1 MVLRVREHPEQ
12 AWLACVIAA
21 LLEERDIL
29 RSDKSTPIDLAL
41 RSRIVLGLDSH
52 DSADRGGV
60 SRVRERAKDLA
71 RRARISSD
79 VFVNA
84 DLIDHYC
91 GALLLRAY
99 PDRLSMRRS
108 TPGQFITYDGSGAWC
123 DTKDVLA
130 QEKFLV
136 AADLDA
142 DRKSSRIRRGAAL
155 DADQV
160 AATLGEDLIIERD
173 IMWDKSRNDLVQ
185 REVRRVGSLRLG
197 EYISEPL
204 PCDDTVDALVDRI
217 RVTQLD
223 ILNWS
228 DDAESLRQRMLFLRQ
243 HLGDEWPDVSRKTL
257 LASTETWLRPFLAGA
272 TSRNDLER
280 LDMTMLLRAMLTWDQ
295 SEQLDAQAPA
305 KYQPPT
311 GKAIDIDY
319 TDCAAPSIDVHVQK
333 MFGVTT
339 HPHIL
344 NGALPLKVVLLSPAD
359 YPIQVTSNL
368 PEFWNGSWRDVRRE
382 MAGRYP
388 KHSWPEDPRTPST
401 F

>member
-1 MVLRVREHPEQ
+1 
-12 AWLACVIAA
+12 
-21 LLEERDIL
+21 
-29 RSDKSTPIDLAL
+29 
-41 RSRIVLGLDSH
+41 
-52 DSADRGGV
+52 
-60 SRVRERAKDLA
+60 
-71 RRARISSD
+71 
-79 VFVNA
+79 
-84 DLIDHYC
+84 
-91 GALLLRAY
+91 
-99 PDRLSMRRS
+99 
-108 TPGQFITYDGSGAWC
+108 
-123 DTKDVLA
+123 
-130 QEKFLV
+130 
-136 AADLDA
+136 
-142 DRKSSRIRRGAAL
+142 
-155 DADQV
+155 
-160 AATLGEDLIIERD
+160 
-173 IMWDKSRNDLVQ
+173 
-185 REVRRVGSLRLG
+185 
-197 EYISEPL
+197 
-204 PCDDTVDALVDRI
+204 
-217 RVTQLD
+217 
-223 ILNWS
+223 
-228 DDAESLRQRMLFLRQ
+228 MLFLRQ

-319 TDCAAPSIDVHVQK
+319 TDCAAPSIDVRVQK